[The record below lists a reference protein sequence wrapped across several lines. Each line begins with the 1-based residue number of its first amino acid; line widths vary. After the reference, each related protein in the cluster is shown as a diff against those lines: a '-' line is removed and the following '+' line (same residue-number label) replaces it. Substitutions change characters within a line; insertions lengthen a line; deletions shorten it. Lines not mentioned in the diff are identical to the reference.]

1 MPRNISLLPSR
12 RGTNTLEASPHIA
25 ASVTSTGTTTPLVS
39 AVQSASPVAASSS
52 AVSDLETLA
61 TARKLILPASSV
73 ARPVS
78 RWLGP
83 FRRRYPQ
90 HHIYQGVQYWEKG
103 FSDIQFVVENFV
115 DWREKDI
122 VSALVD
128 DSARYVRELAVLR
141 ERLDLEEC
149 RDWKRHAR
157 TFMVKA
163 QGSSQQAQT
172 EYLQKKLSMISA
184 AAKNSRGSSWF
195 KQRDFVQEYDT
206 LKVAQQD
213 QDRVKDTGL
222 RAYYAPP
229 IHCIDTPK
237 AATFSVAEDLEAIEE
252 DDGAQPDTASAAAGE
267 SIEMAILNAT
277 AAWVEETANSVTS
290 QSGSFRQRPR
300 GLRRVS
306 SLPNI

>member
-1 MPRNISLLPSR
+1 MPPNISLLPSR
-12 RGTNTLEASPHIA
+12 RGTNTLEAPPHIA

-103 FSDIQFVVENFV
+103 FNDIQFVVDNFV

-128 DSARYVRELAVLR
+128 DSARSVQSSGVTFHADALCQLR
-141 ERLDLEEC
+141 TRTC
-149 RDWKRHAR
+149 RTPR
-157 TFMVKA
+157 TPRSGGM
-163 QGSSQQAQT
+163 
-172 EYLQKKLSMISA
+172 
-184 AAKNSRGSSWF
+184 
-195 KQRDFVQEYDT
+195 QR
-206 LKVAQQD
+206 
-213 QDRVKDTGL
+213 
-222 RAYYAPP
+222 
-229 IHCIDTPK
+229 
-237 AATFSVAEDLEAIEE
+237 LEATCAHLHGE
-252 DDGAQPDTASAAAGE
+252 GSGE
-267 SIEMAILNAT
+267 SCVRLGGPRCNASICST
-277 AAWVEETANSVTS
+277 PTGIVATSPNRIFAKEAQYDLGCREE
-290 QSGSFRQRPR
+290 
-300 GLRRVS
+300 
-306 SLPNI
+306 LPW